1 MNLMS
6 HLKREERLFH
16 YLTIATLLFFLMH
29 TCNGPKPRVIE
40 KRTTDIE
47 YLPGK
52 RDTIYIPQKAR
63 VIYVKVGSPLT
74 EEIDP
79 NDSSMVREYS
89 SRYEDSLISGN
100 INVKVDGEL
109 LAQSLVYTP
118 KFPKYIKQVDTLKIT
133 ETITRTLEKEPR
145 AALVIGGTFSGNQV
159 GIGIT
164 PMAGFMDKRQMSYL
178 AGYDLVNKT
187 YSLTIT
193 KPLRIRK

>member
-1 MNLMS
+1 MKLFD

-16 YLTIATLLFFLMH
+16 YLTIAMLLFFLMH

-40 KRTTDIE
+40 KRSTDIE

-63 VIYVKVGSPLT
+63 VIYIKVDTPIS

-79 NDSSMVREYS
+79 KDSSMVREYS

-100 INVKVDGEL
+100 INVRVDGEL

-133 ETITRTLEKEPR
+133 ETIERTFEKQPR
-145 AALVIGGTFSGNQV
+145 AAIVLGAQFSGNTT
-159 GIGIT
+159 GIGIQ
-164 PMAGFMDKRQMSYL
+164 PMAGFMDKKQHSYL
-178 AGYDLVNKT
+178 LGYDIVNST
-187 YSLTIT
+187 FSLTFV
-193 KPLRIRK
+193 KPIRIKK